1 MSIPDTIKN
10 RLKKDRPQT
19 PITVRVPVDVLE
31 SLKQLAPLRG
41 FSGYQGL
48 LKSYISE
55 GLRRD
60 EAHYTFGPTARLIEA
75 LKKHGVSEEIIQ
87 EATRDLEAA

>member
-1 MSIPDTIKN
+1 MSIPETIRQ
-10 RLKKDRPQT
+10 RLQKDRPQT
-19 PITVRVPVDVLE
+19 PVTLRIPADVLA
-31 SLKQLAPLRG
+31 SLKEMAPRRG
-41 FSGYQGL
+41 FSGYQAL

-60 EAHYTFGPTARLIEA
+60 EAQYTFGPTARLIEA
-75 LKKHGVSEEIIQ
+75 LKKHGVSEAIIQ